1 MPLAK
6 FMFPLWLVAMVI
18 FAPAKLLA
26 VDAHP
31 RVIGFERF
39 HSGEKG
45 DAAAGGQLLL
55 GELNCTSCHQADK
68 SLETYIQKKQAPVL
82 DTVGSRVRPNYLLKF
97 LADPQA
103 TKPGTT
109 MPNVLAGLPEAERKE
124 KVEAIVHF
132 LATTGTIAES
142 AALRQSV
149 NRGDNL
155 FHNIGCLACHDPRKE
170 DSPKEGLPTS
180 IPLGTPSRKY
190 TVPGLTQFLADPL
203 AVRPGGR
210 MPHLNLEPQDAR
222 DIASFL
228 LKDLDISSG
237 LQFALYEGSW
247 DRLPDFSK
255 LTPKEVGEAG
265 GFDVGVTKL
274 KDNFALR
281 FDGHINIPKGGNYLF
296 LIGSDDGSR
305 LYIDGKVVID
315 NDGVHPFQQKR
326 KQMQITAGLHT
337 VAVEYFEA
345 GGQETLQV
353 EFQAEGQPQQ
363 NLDTLIA
370 APPAKKTDKPEE
382 GAFVVNNE
390 LAAKGKEYF
399 TTLGCASCHN
409 LKKDDQQLVSKLTAP
424 TLAQLKGTGGCLAD
438 APVKTPLY
446 ALSARQKEAVAAALA
461 DAKKAAHE
469 PLIKEELVS
478 RNLVRFNCVACHTR
492 GQLGGVE
499 EARNPHFKSDMPEMG
514 DEGRLPPPLAGVG
527 AKLRPEWMQTVF
539 NEGAKDR
546 PYMFTRMPKFGM
558 ANVGSLVT
566 ALDEADKAS
575 IKPMPKLDV
584 DDNDKK
590 FKAAGRRLVGGQAF
604 GCIKCHTFA
613 DKRSTGIQALSL
625 TTMTKRLRPEWFHH
639 YMQNPQA
646 YRPGTRMPNVFPDG
660 QTTLPMILDGSVDK
674 QDRSIWAY
682 LSDGDKAILPV
693 GLVTGAIELIAYD
706 EAIMYRNFIEGAG
719 PRAIGVGYPEK
730 LNLAFDANNLRLAL
744 IWQGAFMD
752 AARHWEG
759 RGVGFQPPLGDNV
772 VKLTDGVPFAVLK
785 NDQAAWP
792 GATAK
797 EQGYRFIGYSLGA
810 KRNPTFNYSMGD
822 VKIADYPA
830 PYGESD
836 VYVFRRTLSLTSDKP
851 AENLY
856 FRAAAAGKIED
867 LGGGSFK
874 IDGQWTMKI
883 GSKQKPL
890 VRENNGKQELLV
902 PVAFEGKGASIT
914 QEFDW

>member
-6 FMFPLWLVAMVI
+6 FAVASLAVTGLLS
-18 FAPAKLLA
+18 FAAAAPAA
-26 VDAHP
+26 DAHP

-39 HSGEKG
+39 HAEETRDLGV
-45 DAAAGGQLLL
+45 GGQLLL

-68 SLETYIQKKQAPVL
+68 SLDAFVQKKQAPVL

-109 MPNVLAGLPEAERKE
+109 MPNILGGLPEAERKE

-132 LATTGTIAES
+132 LATTGSIGEA

-149 NRGDNL
+149 NQGDNL
-155 FHNIGCLACHDPRKE
+155 YHHIGCLACHDPRKD

-190 TVPGLTQFLADPL
+190 TVPGLTQFLSDPL

-222 DIASFL
+222 NIASFL

-237 LQFALYEGSW
+237 LQFALHEGSW

-265 GFDVGVTKL
+265 GFDIGVTK
-274 KDNFALR
+274 KTENFALR
-281 FDGHINIPKGGNYLF
+281 FDGHINIPKAGNYLF

-305 LYIDGKVVID
+305 LFIDGKLVID
-315 NDGVHPFQQKR
+315 NDNIHPYQQKR
-326 KQMQITAGLHT
+326 KQLQITAGLHA
-337 VAVEYFEA
+337 VAVEYFEQ
-345 GGQETLQV
+345 GGQEVLKV

-363 NLDTLIA
+363 LLDTLIA
-370 APPAKKTDKPEE
+370 APPAKKPDAPQD

-409 LKKDDQQLVSKLTAP
+409 LKKDGELIVSKLAAP
-424 TLAQLKGTGGCLAD
+424 PLAQLKGSGGCLAETP
-438 APVKTPLY
+438 AKTPFY
-446 ALSARQKEAVAAALA
+446 ALNARQREAISLALA
-461 DAKKAAHE
+461 EVKKPAE
-469 PLIKEELVS
+469 PPPAKEELIA
-478 RNLVRFNCVACHTR
+478 RDLVRFNCVACHTR
-492 GQLGGVE
+492 GLLGGVE
-499 EARNPHFKSDMPEMG
+499 ESRNPHFQSDMPEMG

-558 ANVGSLVT
+558 ANVGALVT
-566 ALDEADKAS
+566 TLGEADKAG
-575 IKPMPKLDV
+575 IKPVPKLDV
-584 DDNDKK
+584 KDSDKK

-613 DKRSTGIQALSL
+613 DKKSTGIQALSL

-646 YRPGTRMPNVFPDG
+646 FRPGTRMPNVFPDG
-660 QTTLPMILDGSVDK
+660 QTTLPKVLDGSVDK
-674 QDRSIWAY
+674 QDRAMWAY

-693 GLVTGAIELIAYD
+693 GLVTGTIELVAYD

-719 PRAIGVGYPEK
+719 PRAIGVGFPEK

-759 RGVGFQPPLGDNV
+759 RGVGFEPPLGDNV
-772 VKLTDGVPFAVLK
+772 IRLTDGVPFAALENEK
-785 NDQAAWP
+785 SPWP
-792 GATAK
+792 GAPGK
-797 EQGYRFIGYSLGA
+797 EQGYRFGGYVLGP
-810 KRNPTFNYSMGD
+810 KRVPTFEYRFGEIR
-822 VKIADYPA
+822 IADHTA
-830 PYGESD
+830 PYGADD
-836 VYVFRRTLSLTSDKP
+836 VYSLRRTLSLVSEKP
-851 AENLY
+851 IPNLY

-867 LGGGSFK
+867 AGGGSFK

-883 GSKQKPL
+883 GSPQKPL
-890 VRENNGKQELLV
+890 VRENSGKWELLV
-902 PVAFEGKGASIT
+902 PVTFDGRAASIT
-914 QEFDW
+914 QEFEW

>member
-1 MPLAK
+1 MPLTK
-6 FMFPLWLVAMVI
+6 FAVVPLVVVGV
-18 FAPAKLLA
+18 FLA
-26 VDAHP
+26 ASFGLAADAHP

-39 HSGEKG
+39 FSGEKG
-45 DAAAGGQLLL
+45 DTVVGGQLLL
-55 GELNCTSCHQADK
+55 GELNCTSCHTADK
-68 SLETYIQKKQAPVL
+68 SLDSYVQKKQAPVL

-97 LADPQA
+97 LADPQ
-103 TKPGTT
+103 TVKPGTT
-109 MPNVLAGLPEAERKE
+109 MPNVLAGLPEAERKAR
-124 KVEAIVHF
+124 VEAIVHF

-155 FHNIGCLACHDPRKE
+155 YHNIGCLACHDPRKE
-170 DSPKEGLPTS
+170 DSPKDPLPTS
-180 IPLGTPSRKY
+180 IPIGTPSRKY
-190 TVPGLTQFLADPL
+190 TVPGLTQFLSDPL
-203 AVRPGGR
+203 SVRPGGR

-237 LQFALYEGSW
+237 LQFARYEGSW
-247 DRLPDFSK
+247 NSLPDFSK

-281 FDGHINIPKGGNYLF
+281 FDGHINIPKAGNYLF

-305 LYIDGKVVID
+305 LYIDGKLVID

-326 KQMQITAGLHT
+326 KQMQITAGLHA

-345 GGQETLQV
+345 GGEEVLQV

-363 NLDTLIA
+363 KLDTLVA
-370 APPAKKTDKPEE
+370 APPAKKADKPDER
-382 GAFVVNNE
+382 AFVVNND

-409 LKKDDQQLVSKLTAP
+409 LKKDGQQIVSKLTAP
-424 TLAQLKGTGGCLAD
+424 ALAQLKATGGCQAD
-438 APVKTPLY
+438 GPGKTPFY
-446 ALSARQKEAVAAALA
+446 ALNGKQKESLTAAIGE
-461 DAKKAAHE
+461 AKKPAPQ
-469 PLIKEELVS
+469 PLVKEDLVS

-558 ANVGSLVT
+558 ANVGVLVT
-566 ALDEADKAS
+566 ALDEADKATL
-575 IKPMPKLDV
+575 KPLPKLNV
-584 DDNDKK
+584 DEEDKK

-613 DKRSTGIQALSL
+613 GKRSTGIQALSL

-646 YRPGTRMPNVFPDG
+646 FRPGTRMPNVFPDG
-660 QTTLPMILDGSVDK
+660 QTTLPTVLDGSVDK
-674 QDRSIWAY
+674 QDRAMWAY

-744 IWQGAFMD
+744 IWQGAFID
-752 AARHWEG
+752 ASRHWEG
-759 RGVGFQPPLGDNV
+759 RGAGFQPPLGDNV
-772 VKLTDGVPFAVLK
+772 IKLTDGVPFAALE
-785 NDQAAWP
+785 NDKAPWP
-792 GATAK
+792 GTEAK
-797 EQGYRFIGYSLGA
+797 AQGYRFLGYSLGQ
-810 KRNPTFNYSMGD
+810 KRQPTFSYSFGD
-822 VKIADYPA
+822 IKITDYPA
-830 PYGESD
+830 PYGEAD
-836 VYVFRRTLSLTSDKP
+836 VYVFRRMLTLTTEKP
-851 AENLY
+851 VQNLY

-867 LGGGSFK
+867 VGGGSYK
-874 IDGQWTMKI
+874 IDGLWTMKI

-902 PVAFEGKGASIT
+902 PVNFEGKGASIT
-914 QEFDW
+914 QEFEW